1 MAAGHTCRNRGR
13 SSSREVEVVVVAV
26 VLAAGGGGGGPGHTC
41 TNRGTIR
48 APSLFLPNSPLPALY
63 LNSTMPRCIA

>member
-1 MAAGHTCRNRGR
+1 MVAEVVEAAV
-13 SSSREVEVVVVAV
+13 VEVAVA
-26 VLAAGGGGGGPGHTC
+26 AARHTC

-63 LNSTMPRCIA
+63 L